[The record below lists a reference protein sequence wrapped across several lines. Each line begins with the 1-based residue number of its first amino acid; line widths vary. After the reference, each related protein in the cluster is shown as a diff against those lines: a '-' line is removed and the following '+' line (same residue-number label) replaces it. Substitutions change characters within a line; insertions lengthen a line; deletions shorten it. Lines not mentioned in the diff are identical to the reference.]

1 VAELVGPFD
10 DPMAIIIRASDKI
23 EGIAFFSA
31 VQSPQQIGQMSRPAG
46 FQVKPHRHNKVPRE
60 IFQTQ
65 EVLLI
70 RSGKCVITLF
80 NDDNSELQKIEL
92 ESGDVIQL
100 CRGGHS
106 LRVIE
111 NCDIV
116 EIKQGPYLGAED
128 KTLIEAID

>member
-1 VAELVGPFD
+1 VAELIGSLD
-10 DPMAIIIRASDKI
+10 DPIAIVIRSSDKV

-31 VQSPQQIGQMSRPAG
+31 AQSPQQIGQMSRPAG
-46 FQVKPHRHNKVPRE
+46 YQVNPHRHNKISRE
-60 IFQTQ
+60 ISQTQ

-80 NDDNSELQKIEL
+80 NDDNSVLQTIEL
-92 ESGDVIQL
+92 ETGDVIQL
-100 CRGGHS
+100 CKGGHS

-111 NCDIV
+111 NCDII

-128 KTLIEAID
+128 KTLFEIVD